1 MDKSETDN
9 TAKRNTGR
17 KTIALF
23 IVLSIFSLSLFDWEL
38 PSITQLKFDLAY
50 AVGMVAALVFS
61 MADRF
66 LKHVRSAEF
75 RWWKLIKT
83 HLIAFLIFLPVSVL
97 MVLPALGPPKGI
109 WKLDYMLAFLLT
121 YFFITVGPK
130 FIPVDDL
137 WDNFLTPKN
146 GTKKEE

>member
-1 MDKSETDN
+1 ME
-9 TAKRNTGR
+9 KRER
-17 KTIALF
+17 KIIALF
-23 IVLSIFSLSLFDWEL
+23 IIISTLALALLDWDW
-38 PSITQLKFDLAY
+38 PSISSFKFNWAY
-50 AVGMVAALVFS
+50 AIGMTAALLFS

-66 LKHVRSAEF
+66 LKHVRSSEF

-83 HLIAFLIFLPVSVL
+83 HFLAFIIFMPISVFV
-97 MVLPALGPPKGI
+97 VLPALGPSKGI

-146 GTKKEE
+146 DKKKEG